1 MTHIIIIQKR
11 QGKVMVWS
19 KEQEKTRH
27 AYEKARNFMYR
38 NARPLD
44 LARWKYHFEG
54 GSAEEVLECLKA
66 YQNPDGG
73 FGHALEADSFNPNS
87 SPIQTWAATEI
98 LHEID
103 YMDKD
108 SDIITGILRYLKDCI
123 DYKEGRWLAEIPSNN
138 EYPHAPWWDYNADTV
153 YDEWGYNPTICL
165 AGFILKFADKDS
177 ELYQR
182 AEEIAH
188 HAIEDRN
195 YGEAIKSGNELS
207 CMIRFAEYIRSAGLA
222 EKFSIQKVEDS
233 CGRRIDA
240 LLCKD
245 TSAWGGYVDRPSTYI
260 SSRESIYY
268 KQNKEL
274 CEFEVMYLLDQQL
287 EDGSFLIPWKWSRY
301 PEEWAVAKNWW
312 KGERTFLYMRH
323 IKEFSEAE

>member
-1 MTHIIIIQKR
+1 
-11 QGKVMVWS
+11 MVWS
-19 KEQEKTRH
+19 KEQEKVKQ
-27 AYEKARNFMYR
+27 AYEKAREFMYR

-54 GSAEEVLECLKA
+54 GSAEEVLNCLKV

-98 LHEID
+98 LWEIHCEH
-103 YMDKD
+103 KD
-108 SDIITGILRYLKDCI
+108 SDIIAGILRYLEECKD
-123 DYKEGRWLAEIPSNN
+123 YQKGRWLAEIPSNN
-138 EYPHAPWWDYNADTV
+138 DFPHAPWWDYKADTV
-153 YDEWGYNPTICL
+153 YEEWGYNPTICL
-165 AGFILKFADKDS
+165 TGFILKFAEKDS
-177 ELYQR
+177 KLYQR

-188 HAIEDRN
+188 HALADRN
-195 YGEAIKSGNELS
+195 CGEEIKSGNELA
-207 CMIRFAEYIRSAGLA
+207 CMIRFAEYIRSAGLS
-222 EKFSIQKVEDS
+222 EQFSIQKVEEC

-245 TSAWGGYVDRPSTYI
+245 TSKWVEYVDRPSNYI
-260 SSRESIYY
+260 VSRDSLYY
-268 KQNKEL
+268 NQNKDL
-274 CEFEVMYLLDQQL
+274 CEFEARYLLDTQL

-312 KGERTFLYMRH
+312 KGERTLLYMRY
-323 IKEFSEAE
+323 IKAFSKAE